1 MASESDSST
10 EGSPEEGE
18 GEAAAPAP
26 SVASTSTGR
35 LRVVFDLRKARK
47 CLLCNCSSTDQS
59 PLDYGDEIQQ
69 EHEGRIPWRSYEKVK
84 TPEGDTVQV
93 PSGKLD
99 RICFN
104 VFRAL
109 GSWKCLVRV
118 CFPPLYCSVFYP
130 SNHK

>member
-1 MASESDSST
+1 MGSDSDSST
-10 EGSPEEGE
+10 EDSPEEGAP
-18 GEAAAPAP
+18 AAAAP

-35 LRVVFDLRKARK
+35 LWVVFDLRKART

-84 TPEGDTVQV
+84 TREGDTVQV

-109 GSWKCLVRV
+109 GSWKCSVRV
-118 CFPPLYCSVFYP
+118 CFPPLVL
-130 SNHK
+130 